1 MKKEEI
7 QIQNKTP
14 GPPIIK
20 AKADPITEP
29 GTREDAVP
37 EKNAWE

>member
-14 GPPIIK
+14 GPPDHQSQSR
-20 AKADPITEP
+20 ADHRARNE
-29 GTREDAVP
+29 GRRSSG
-37 EKNAWE
+37 KKRL